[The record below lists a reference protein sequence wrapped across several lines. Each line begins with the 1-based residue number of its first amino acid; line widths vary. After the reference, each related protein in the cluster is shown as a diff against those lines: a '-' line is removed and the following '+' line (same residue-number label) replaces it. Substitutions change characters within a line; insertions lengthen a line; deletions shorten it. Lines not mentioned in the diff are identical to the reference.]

1 MNRSVA
7 IFALLALLASSLAAA
22 QLTRWN
28 TARAQHAA
36 ADRLAR
42 TAASDAAELARLRNA
57 AETRILGE
65 PPAEDFIDRVNRT
78 LVAIGLPPATA
89 SNITREADRGVAGP
103 GNDQRRREMR
113 IELRPISPP
122 DLGRFLAAWNADNA
136 AWSARQITL
145 RKNNDRR
152 ATPEDY
158 HATLTLSAE
167 YTQTAAPSA
176 SAAPTPRATP

>member
-7 IFALLALLASSLAAA
+7 IFALLAILTTALAGI

-28 TARAQHAA
+28 KARAHHAA
-36 ADRLAR
+36 ADRLVHA
-42 TAASDAAELARLRNA
+42 AASDATELTRLRTA
-57 AETRILGE
+57 AETRIFGE

-78 LVAIGLPPATA
+78 LASIGLPPATA
-89 SNITREADRGVAGP
+89 SNITREADRGVTGSVT
-103 GNDQRRREMR
+103 NQRRRDMR

-122 DLGRFLAAWNADNA
+122 DLGRFLAAWNAENP

-167 YTQTAAPSA
+167 YTQSAAPPA
-176 SAAPTPRATP
+176 SAAPTPRTAP

>member
-1 MNRSVA
+1 MNRSIA
-7 IFALLALLASSLAAA
+7 ILALLALLASSLAAA

-28 TARAQHAA
+28 TARAHLAA
-36 ADRLAR
+36 ADRLVHA
-42 TAASDAAELARLRNA
+42 AASDAAELARLRTA
-57 AETRILGE
+57 AETRIFGE

-78 LVAIGLPPATA
+78 LATIGLTPSIA

-103 GNDQRRREMR
+103 ATDQRRRDMR

-122 DLGRFLAAWNADNA
+122 DLGRFLAAWNADNP

-167 YTQTAAPSA
+167 YTQTAAPNQ
-176 SAAPTPRATP
+176 RATP